1 MANNHPRAKA
11 PRSWLKRLLT
21 VLAVLLI
28 LTGLGLIAGTLFFPD
43 EAEKVAGE
51 VRIATTQTIQKAK
64 GQEHPVIRLGVKGG
78 KRELDRCDGSF
89 IEMASYETEGLQ
101 PVYAAHNVCKGEVV
115 LPLEMG
121 ELVEVKGHGLH
132 VITDIRYTKKT
143 WSTTNDIMDMTG
155 DFIVQSCFYGENR
168 MKFIGLTPVGAE
180 AYTSAPTPSAD

>member
-1 MANNHPRAKA
+1 MAKKDQQSKSR
-11 PRSWLKRLLT
+11 RSWPKRLLS
-21 VLAVLLI
+21 VLAALLI
-28 LTGLGLIAGTLFFPD
+28 LTGLGLIAGTIFFPD
-43 EAEKVAGE
+43 EAEKIAGE
-51 VRIATTQTIQKAK
+51 VRIATGQTIMKAK
-64 GQEHPVIRLGVKGG
+64 GQAHPIIRLGVRGG

-101 PVYAAHNVCKGEVV
+101 PVFAAHNNCKGEVL
-115 LPLEMG
+115 LPLKIG

-180 AYTSAPTPSAD
+180 VSTSTPTPSAD